1 MDKKNLL
8 KLLNDT
14 EENDTG
20 SSEGTRTLLIDG
32 LNLFFRNFA
41 MMNMV
46 NPSGI
51 HIGGLGGFFRS
62 LGAEIR
68 RTQPDQVYV
77 VFDGASSTTNRKN
90 IISEYKS
97 GREDQRVTNWEVFD
111 SLDDE
116 HDSKVD
122 QIVRVIHYL
131 KTLPVKTVILDKVEA
146 DDIIAYLCSTL
157 PNHPDDK
164 IFIVSSDK
172 DFLQLVNKNVI
183 VYRPMEKKYY
193 TEEAFRAKYKMSP
206 QNFILHK
213 TLLGD
218 NSDKIKGVKGLGEKG
233 LLKKFPELSER
244 NLTFDDIFEICE
256 KKFKDHVGSTDDSWI
271 CTTRHEAWKRF
282 NHFIEKKINF
292 FGDYEDAV
300 DQRDNFL
307 FHSSLSLLMNIGL
320 ITPGEV
326 VQKLKQIINRVK
338 INSLEGYFRQIV
350 GWREFIK
357 GVYQNYD
364 EKFEQSNF
372 FNHKRLMKKSWY
384 DGTTGI
390 FPLDYSIKNASK
402 YAWTHH
408 IERLMIQSNIM
419 NLCEIKPSNVY
430 RWFMEHYMDSSEW
443 VMYPNVYGM
452 GLFSDG
458 GIFST
463 KPYICGSSYFRK
475 MMDFKK
481 DEWCEVLDGLYW
493 RLIENNSV

>member
-77 VFDGASSTTNRKN
+77 VFDGAGSTTNRKN
-90 IISEYKS
+90 ILSEYKS

-146 DDIIAYLCSTL
+146 DDIIAYLCDKL

-164 IFIVSSDK
+164 LFIVSSDK
-172 DFLQLVNKNVI
+172 DFLQLVNKNVV

-193 TEEAFRAKYKMSP
+193 TEEVFKAKYKMSP

-218 NSDKIKGVKGLGEKG
+218 ASDKIKGVKGLGEKG

-244 NLTFDDIFEICE
+244 DLTFDDIFEICE
-256 KKFKDHVGSTDDSWI
+256 KKFKDHVVYARIIQGVDDLEKNYKVMDLSNPMMD
-271 CTTRHEAWKRF
+271 E
-282 NHFIEKKINF
+282 NEKKYLDEVAKSKELNYIPEQFISLYN
-292 FGDYEDAV
+292 ED
-300 DQRDNFL
+300 QLGGMIRN
-307 FHSSLSLLMNIGL
+307 
-320 ITPGEV
+320 
-326 VQKLKQIINRVK
+326 
-338 INSLEGYFRQIV
+338 
-350 GWREFIK
+350 
-357 GVYQNYD
+357 
-364 EKFEQSNF
+364 
-372 FNHKRLMKKSWY
+372 
-384 DGTTGI
+384 
-390 FPLDYSIKNASK
+390 LDYWLKENF
-402 YAWTHH
+402 
-408 IERLMIQSNIM
+408 ERLY
-419 NLCEIKPSNVY
+419 K
-430 RWFMEHYMDSSEW
+430 
-443 VMYPNVYGM
+443 
-452 GLFSDG
+452 
-458 GIFST
+458 
-463 KPYICGSSYFRK
+463 
-475 MMDFKK
+475 
-481 DEWCEVLDGLYW
+481 
-493 RLIENNSV
+493 

>member
-77 VFDGASSTTNRKN
+77 IFDGAGSTTNRKN
-90 IISEYKS
+90 ILSEYKS

-146 DDIIAYLCSTL
+146 DDIIAYLCDKL

-164 IFIVSSDK
+164 VFIVSSDK

-193 TEEAFRAKYKMSP
+193 TEEVFKAKYKMSP

-218 NSDKIKGVKGLGEKG
+218 ASDKIKGVKGLGEKG

-244 NLTFDDIFEICE
+244 DLTFDDIFEICE
-256 KKFKDHVGSTDDSWI
+256 KKFKDHVIYARIIQGVDDLEKNYKVMDLSNPMMD
-271 CTTRHEAWKRF
+271 K
-282 NHFIEKKINF
+282 NEKKYL
-292 FGDYEDAV
+292 D
-300 DQRDNFL
+300 
-307 FHSSLSLLMNIGL
+307 
-320 ITPGEV
+320 EV
-326 VQKLKQIINRVK
+326 VKLKELNYIPEQFI
-338 INSLEGYFRQIV
+338 SLYNEDQLGGMIR
-350 GWREFIK
+350 
-357 GVYQNYD
+357 N
-364 EKFEQSNF
+364 
-372 FNHKRLMKKSWY
+372 
-384 DGTTGI
+384 
-390 FPLDYSIKNASK
+390 LDYWLKENF
-402 YAWTHH
+402 
-408 IERLMIQSNIM
+408 ERLY
-419 NLCEIKPSNVY
+419 K
-430 RWFMEHYMDSSEW
+430 
-443 VMYPNVYGM
+443 
-452 GLFSDG
+452 
-458 GIFST
+458 
-463 KPYICGSSYFRK
+463 
-475 MMDFKK
+475 
-481 DEWCEVLDGLYW
+481 
-493 RLIENNSV
+493 